1 MQKGGFYWAGAYVC
15 RDYVLV
21 GTDDGK
27 SGYTSKTANVLLL
40 DPMSGKLLDSMTGF
54 AGDIR
59 STICYDEATNAFY
72 FDSKGSYFYRVRVQ
86 KDTDGAWRLTDR
98 AELPIGGMSKMCI
111 RDRDSSVR
119 GLPEGR

>member
-1 MQKGGFYWAGAYVC
+1 MVQNGGFYWAGAYVC

-86 KDTDGAWRLTDR
+86 KDTDGARLR
-98 AELPIGGMSKMCI
+98 PSLQMAAPISVSAAA
-111 RDRDSSVR
+111 DSSR
-119 GLPEGR
+119 NTPAIALQ